1 MDQIK
6 IGKFIAQLRKEKKL
20 TQMELGEILG
30 VSNKAVSKWEN
41 GRCLPDPSLYGPL
54 CETLGIALTELF
66 SGERIPQEEAL
77 EKSDKVLHEVL
88 QRHKAHKVMDLCANI
103 LITVAVIMIFLPIL
117 NGFERT
123 RAILTVALGLFSL
136 LVGFVLK
143 LLIWQTVQDKRIENT
158 GMGFSSALTVLF
170 VAFKLLGYID
180 WPWIW
185 VFSPLWIMGSLL
197 LLLLGGLLV
206 VAWIKGRA
214 QSK

>member
-1 MDQIK
+1 
-6 IGKFIAQLRKEKKL
+6 
-20 TQMELGEILG
+20 MED
-30 VSNKAVSKWEN
+30 V
-41 GRCLPDPSLYGPL
+41 Y
-54 CETLGIALTELF
+54 
-66 SGERIPQEEAL
+66 
-77 EKSDKVLHEVL
+77 
-88 QRHKAHKVMDLCANI
+88 
-103 LITVAVIMIFLPIL
+103 
-117 NGFERT
+117 
-123 RAILTVALGLFSL
+123 
-136 LVGFVLK
+136 
-143 LLIWQTVQDKRIENT
+143 KRQ